1 MGSIVPVSARSSVA
15 VVVSAAV
22 ASAGSAGCMTRPRM
36 CASESDCTAQASCV
50 AGRCVAQ
57 GSTAAI
63 DTARRLVFFPVDVA
77 YVAPHTDRR
86 AASTVTLGRTGD
98 EGILLLRFAA
108 PLPPEATVLEAYL
121 VLERPAGIDVDPQP
135 VVLHTVRIVE
145 PWDSR
150 SVRWATAPRTEEV
163 GAPTTRVFPAAG
175 PLVRLDVRPLVQR
188 WRRRAGSD
196 FGVAV
201 EADAASSAGAAR
213 TTGVAVALAP
223 AVGGDYDPIIGYL
236 AGPAGAAHPFDGL
249 DSRVGGGSQ
258 VARPGRDLV
267 GPRLEVYV
275 R

>member
-1 MGSIVPVSARSSVA
+1 MPTRSRVA
-15 VVVSAAV
+15 AVVSAALS
-22 ASAGSAGCMTRPRM
+22 SAASAGCMTHPRM

-57 GSTAAI
+57 GATAAI

-77 YVAPHTDRR
+77 YVGPGAGGRHD
-86 AASTVTLGRTGD
+86 ATVTLGRTGD
-98 EGILLLRFAA
+98 EGAVLLLRFAA

-121 VLERPAGIDVDPQP
+121 VLERPAAIDVDPAP
-135 VVLHTVRIVE
+135 IVLHAVRIVA
-145 PWDSR
+145 PWDGR
-150 SVRWATAPRTEEV
+150 SVTWAGAPRTQEV

-188 WRRRAGSD
+188 WRRRTGND

-201 EADAASSAGAAR
+201 EAEGASASAGT

-223 AVGGDYDPIIGYL
+223 SVGSDYDPVVGYL
-236 AGPAGAAHPFDGL
+236 AAPAGAPHPFDGF
-249 DSRVGGGSQ
+249 DGRGGGGSE